1 MKRILIVLFAC
12 LLAAGVLF
20 GIAGITATNL
30 FASGGLRGSG
40 NIVTKRIEA
49 PDFAAIDASRAVKV
63 IVTDALTDEI
73 VIEADDNVMEKVLV
87 ESRRGTL
94 FVGIDKSVRRISDH
108 SVTVRVPANGEIRAL
123 DASSAAQIICETA
136 LEAYEFLIDVSSAA
150 QIEVAL
156 KATQCRIDV
165 SSAGELVAALEAD
178 SCTAD
183 LSSAAKARLSGRSRW
198 CEVDVS
204 SAANF
209 DAGVWSSP
217 TAWSTLRAALRPTCT
232 APTRSGPRL
241 RAVRTSPTAESA
253 RWRRST
259 RAAAAYIPLIVNP
272 LRP

>member
-12 LLAAGVLF
+12 LLAGAVLF

-94 FVGIDKSVRRISDH
+94 FVGIDKSVRRISDY

-123 DASSAAQIICETA
+123 DASSAAKIICETA
-136 LEAYEFLIDVSSAA
+136 LEAYEFLIERRADRCGAEGDAMPNRCFECGRAGGSPRGGQLHGRPV
-150 QIEVAL
+150 E
-156 KATQCRIDV
+156 CREGPTLGPEPV
-165 SSAGELVAALEAD
+165 VRGGCQLRGEFRCRA
-178 SCTAD
+178 
-183 LSSAAKARLSGRSRW
+183 SGR
-198 CEVDVS
+198 
-204 SAANF
+204 
-209 DAGVWSSP
+209 
-217 TAWSTLRAALRPTCT
+217 RP
-232 APTRSGPRL
+232 
-241 RAVRTSPTAESA
+241 
-253 RWRRST
+253 
-259 RAAAAYIPLIVNP
+259 
-272 LRP
+272 RPD

>member
-1 MKRILIVLFAC
+1 M
-12 LLAAGVLF
+12 
-20 GIAGITATNL
+20 
-30 FASGGLRGSG
+30 
-40 NIVTKRIEA
+40 
-49 PDFAAIDASRAVKV
+49 

-150 QIEVAL
+150 QIDVAL

-209 DAGVWSSP
+209 DAGRLVVAHGLIDASSGASADVHC
-217 TAWSTLRAALRPTCT
+217 TDTLRASAS
-232 APTRSGPRL
+232 SGADISYSGECKVEAQHSSGGSVHSINR
-241 RAVRTSPTAESA
+241 
-253 RWRRST
+253 
-259 RAAAAYIPLIVNP
+259 
-272 LRP
+272 

>member
-12 LLAAGVLF
+12 LLAGAVLF

-30 FASGGLRGSG
+30 FAAGRLRGSG

-87 ESRRGTL
+87 ESCRGTL

-150 QIEVAL
+150 QIDVAL
-156 KATQCRIDV
+156 KATKCRIDV

-209 DAGVWSSP
+209 DAGRLVIAHGLVDASSGASADVHC
-217 TAWSTLRAALRPTCT
+217 TDTLRASAS
-232 APTRSGPRL
+232 SGADISYSGECKVEAQHSSGGSVHSINR
-241 RAVRTSPTAESA
+241 
-253 RWRRST
+253 
-259 RAAAAYIPLIVNP
+259 
-272 LRP
+272 

>member
-123 DASSAAQIICETA
+123 DASSAA
-136 LEAYEFLIDVSSAA
+136 
-150 QIEVAL
+150 
-156 KATQCRIDV
+156 
-165 SSAGELVAALEAD
+165 
-178 SCTAD
+178 
-183 LSSAAKARLSGRSRW
+183 KARLSGRSRW

-209 DAGVWSSP
+209 DAGRLVVAHGLIDASSGASADVHC
-217 TAWSTLRAALRPTCT
+217 TDTLRASAS
-232 APTRSGPRL
+232 SGADISYSGECKVEAQHSSGGSVHSINR
-241 RAVRTSPTAESA
+241 
-253 RWRRST
+253 
-259 RAAAAYIPLIVNP
+259 
-272 LRP
+272 